1 LPFDYLP
8 RETAVQEIVRDCCNS
23 IWNCLTTTEMPKKT
37 EDNWM
42 NVANYFVEECNSQLA
57 LVLWMGNTLE

>member
-8 RETAVQEIVRDCCNS
+8 GETTVQEIVRDCCNS
-23 IWNCLTTTEMPKKT
+23 IWNCLTTTEMPEKT

-42 NVANYFVEECNSQLA
+42 NVANYFCRRMQFPTCIGAVD
-57 LVLWMGNTLE
+57 GKHT